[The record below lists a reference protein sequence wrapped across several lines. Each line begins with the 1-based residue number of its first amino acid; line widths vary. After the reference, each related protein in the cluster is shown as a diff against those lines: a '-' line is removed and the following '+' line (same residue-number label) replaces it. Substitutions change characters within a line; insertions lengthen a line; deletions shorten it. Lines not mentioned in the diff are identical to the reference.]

1 MDQEKIGK
9 FIAQL
14 RKEKKMT
21 QESLAKHLYTDRT
34 IVSKWERGLY
44 IPKHDII
51 LKLSQLFDVS
61 VNEIYYGARE
71 NESNK
76 SQVSEVTIDIIKSSN
91 KKIKRIIISSCLIII
106 SMIIAFFTYY
116 FINNYKSISVYT
128 ITGNENNIDVNG
140 ILVISN
146 EEMYIQFESI
156 DNLNFDDVKKIG
168 LYYDKYDEKKIVIE
182 DSSKLKLY
190 INKFGIDEDIPYKD
204 FKYIRNKLWIE
215 ISYKNDETHNIKL
228 NLQRIFTNNNI
239 FSKKLGNTSEKE
251 IIKFNDSIPEYIKN
265 NFKFNEEEECYYRK
279 TKKEDLKV
287 NEMYYYNANLYVVEE
302 IYEDYTERFEY
313 ISPGW
318 ISYSKINDEKETEFF
333 DYSIDNNECS
343 IGDCNIK
350 KVEYF
355 EHNYLKKE
363 YFEIGK

>member
-14 RKEKKMT
+14 RKEKEMT

-61 VNEIYYGARE
+61 VNEIYYGARQ

-91 KKIKRIIISSCLIII
+91 KKIKRIIISSFLIII

-156 DNLNFDDVKKIG
+156 DNLNFDDVKKIT
-168 LYYDKYDEKKIVIE
+168 LYYDKDDEKKIVFE

-190 INKFGIDEDIPYKD
+190 INKFGTDEDIPYKD

-265 NFKFNEEEECYYRK
+265 N
-279 TKKEDLKV
+279 
-287 NEMYYYNANLYVVEE
+287 
-302 IYEDYTERFEY
+302 Y
-313 ISPGW
+313 I
-318 ISYSKINDEKETEFF
+318 
-333 DYSIDNNECS
+333 
-343 IGDCNIK
+343 
-350 KVEYF
+350 
-355 EHNYLKKE
+355 LLL
-363 YFEIGK
+363 